1 MTTQSSGVQWT
12 ESDSRQPSVILNE
25 LVKLSRETKGEHF
38 LPSLRREEDKQ
49 RKCILCSVKGFRCL
63 GNCCLGKKVLHN
75 PSSGRKFP
83 PPSTSIPGTEGD
95 KSMTTSTLVSLQ
107 FFTDSD
113 QSVPVPVCSSTTIK
127 VDKKQIWD
135 IFSWKPVNNGKK
147 VENPDAKTPVHN
159 HQNKKVANFG
169 PAVFDTDDLDKIIKN
184 SRFPKDPHTEKKK
197 DTSFSKS
204 NSTVT
209 SLVRKLEISEKSCP
223 RKNNDPTLPSSS
235 NKLEF
240 GEDQMKD
247 HIPASSS
254 DFKIPKL
261 SSWGHYRVGL
271 CGGSPYDSPTT
282 AQVTST
288 SSLIPPAISAK
299 IDNYNQFKCEFCNE
313 FSTDTNTKLKRHKV
327 GCKKKNRAKNRGSS
341 IPRNKDDLTKN
352 LAIGDTRESV
362 AFESSPKT
370 LSKLVLGS
378 QNVLDLESSSS
389 SNLNVGRI
397 KLQVKTLKYN
407 EEFHKVLEK
416 SSATLYDK
424 YMLCRAANICVPGMY
439 PFINIRSSSNHYN
452 STSRYCFTDSKHL
465 IDILK
470 TSSNI
475 LSQSDRRRFILADTN
490 IRISDIDIDFRGKEL
505 RPNAFMNIEVI
516 TTPNPNHIK
525 LVLNNH
531 EVVDNEDPSD
541 NEVDFS
547 WPFITPEG
555 EQISTQ
561 HCWGSDGWQGVIK
574 KTKAELLGLN
584 VPEEIA
590 MLLGKIDLVVI
601 LPLDNSVQEALNT
614 IGSEADDSEP
624 MESQDSDFL
633 GFKDSEEIA
642 DFHGLDNSEN
652 MDVEGLMFSPIGA
665 QLDGMT
671 AILPPFV
678 PAIPIPNIPGAPPP
692 IQALHQHLQ
701 VPVGPG
707 LPPNGQF
714 GLVPPFA
721 PHALAHIPNASILNC
736 RNHLLATLATVQDM
750 TYKDAEFL
758 FASMLNAQRKF
769 RPLANT
775 AYFPSSL
782 NDTEFHDL
790 TGLDK
795 IQFYDLRNRLEFCG
809 LDFTNLYKGTI
820 DSELF
825 RTLCYTRNMVSQRSL
840 AGLTGISKT
849 KLQSQN
855 WAIIISIL
863 LNVTTLPQFLFF
875 NNNIPEKGWILEYSS
890 SNN

>member
-1 MTTQSSGVQWT
+1 MIQEIIIISPGVASDPPPPSSYSFINPSNSPQIPCPISPETTRPKRGRGPAGWSLSPNLPSNLYTPSSPKIPSNPSSLSPEANLPKQGRGPAGWSPPSTLSNSSTPTALPAEANHPKQGRGPAGWSPPSTLSNSSTPTSLTTEATHPKQGRGSAGWSPPCTLSNPTPSILSPQAKHSKQDSVPPFCTSSSSISGKYTFGSRDARLDNPSGLTTQSSGVQWT

-38 LPSLRREEDKQ
+38 LPSLRRQEDKQ

-470 TSSNI
+470 TSSDI

-516 TTPNPNHIK
+516 TTSNPNHIK
-525 LVLNNH
+525 FVLNNN
-531 EVVDNEDPSD
+531 EVADKEDPSD
-541 NEVDFS
+541 NEDDFS
-547 WPFITPEG
+547 WPSITPEG
-555 EQISTQ
+555 KQISTQ
-561 HCWGSDGWQGVIK
+561 HCWGSDG
-574 KTKAELLGLN
+574 
-584 VPEEIA
+584 
-590 MLLGKIDLVVI
+590 GK
-601 LPLDNSVQEALNT
+601 
-614 IGSEADDSEP
+614 
-624 MESQDSDFL
+624 ES
-633 GFKDSEEIA
+633 
-642 DFHGLDNSEN
+642 
-652 MDVEGLMFSPIGA
+652 
-665 QLDGMT
+665 
-671 AILPPFV
+671 
-678 PAIPIPNIPGAPPP
+678 
-692 IQALHQHLQ
+692 
-701 VPVGPG
+701 
-707 LPPNGQF
+707 
-714 GLVPPFA
+714 
-721 PHALAHIPNASILNC
+721 
-736 RNHLLATLATVQDM
+736 
-750 TYKDAEFL
+750 
-758 FASMLNAQRKF
+758 
-769 RPLANT
+769 
-775 AYFPSSL
+775 
-782 NDTEFHDL
+782 
-790 TGLDK
+790 
-795 IQFYDLRNRLEFCG
+795 
-809 LDFTNLYKGTI
+809 
-820 DSELF
+820 
-825 RTLCYTRNMVSQRSL
+825 
-840 AGLTGISKT
+840 
-849 KLQSQN
+849 
-855 WAIIISIL
+855 
-863 LNVTTLPQFLFF
+863 
-875 NNNIPEKGWILEYSS
+875 
-890 SNN
+890 